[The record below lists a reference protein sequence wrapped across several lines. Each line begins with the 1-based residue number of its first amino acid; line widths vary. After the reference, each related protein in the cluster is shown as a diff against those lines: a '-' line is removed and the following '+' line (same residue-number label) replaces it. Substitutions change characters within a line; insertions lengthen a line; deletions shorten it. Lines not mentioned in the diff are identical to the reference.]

1 MCKKSDIRMSIK
13 DLKKNIT
20 AEERTRFSEQI
31 RCRIEQLPEF
41 KQAKTILLYHSLPD
55 EADTSSFLRLW
66 KEDKRL
72 LLPAVKGDNLIIRN
86 YHPEKLKTGRYGII
100 ESQGDRITDLSVID
114 MIIIPG
120 VAFDKKRNRLGR
132 GKGYYDRLLSQVE
145 TCKIGICYDCQ
156 ITDFLPVEKHDI
168 PMDYIITESGII

>member
-13 DLKKNIT
+13 DLKKSIT
-20 AEERTRFSEQI
+20 TEDRIRSSEQI

-55 EADTSSFLRLW
+55 EVDTSSFLRLW

-72 LLPAVKGDNLIIRN
+72 LLPAVKGNNLIICN
-86 YHPEKLKTGRYGII
+86 YHPEKLKTGSYGI
-100 ESQGDRITDLSVID
+100 ID

-120 VAFDKKRNRLGR
+120 VTFDKKRNRLGR
-132 GKGYYDRLLSQVE
+132 GKGYYDRLLSQVAA
-145 TCKIGICYDCQ
+145 CKIGVCYDCQ

-168 PMDYIITESGII
+168 PMDYIITEAEII

>member
-55 EADTSSFLRLW
+55 EVDNTSFLRLW

-72 LLPAVKGDNLIIRN
+72 
-86 YHPEKLKTGRYGII
+86 
-100 ESQGDRITDLSVID
+100 
-114 MIIIPG
+114 
-120 VAFDKKRNRLGR
+120 
-132 GKGYYDRLLSQVE
+132 
-145 TCKIGICYDCQ
+145 
-156 ITDFLPVEKHDI
+156 
-168 PMDYIITESGII
+168 